1 MSTTNPGSTGNK
13 IAQGANLAIY
23 TVVVI
28 AIIVVANW
36 FVNNHDKKWDLT
48 PNQKY
53 SLSPQ
58 TEKILE
64 RLTTDVTLY
73 VFNRKS
79 EQGENRDLLQNYAS
93 ASRRLTLQ
101 YVDPDGNPALSKELG
116 VRSYGAIVATA
127 GDRHIAAQA
136 ATEEGISTALIRVL
150 KGQKSIYFVEGS
162 GERDTASPDSDRE
175 GYSRIKK
182 DLENENYDV
191 KAVNLLQNLQIPSDC
206 ALLVI
211 AGPKHDYLPPEVDA
225 IKKYLGGGGRAL
237 IMLDPLV
244 DPSAENPTNLAGLLA
259 GWNVTL
265 ENDLVIDQNPVA
277 QMFGTSPAMPLIL
290 KYGSSPIVEPI
301 SRVAT
306 LFPYTRSFEM
316 GKDTQAGATDTSL
329 CETSPASFGV
339 ANFNAKMQQV
349 SFRPGTDYK
358 GPLTVAVA
366 GALTGGEGTDKKE
379 GRFVALGTSSLAANN
394 YLGFQGNRDFFMNAI
409 NWLTAEEDLI
419 SIRPTP
425 PESQHLNLTDS
436 QMNRIFYLGLIALP
450 LMIILAGV
458 SVWWGRR

>member
-1 MSTTNPGSTGNK
+1 MPTTNPGSTGGK
-13 IAQGANLAIY
+13 VVEGANLAVY

-58 TEKILE
+58 TEKILKGLD
-64 RLTTDVTLY
+64 RDVTLY

-79 EQGENRDLLQNYAS
+79 EQGENRDLLQNYAA
-93 ASRRLTLQ
+93 ASRHLALR
-101 YVDPDGNPALSKELG
+101 YVDPDGDPALSKELG
-116 VRSYGAIVATA
+116 VRTYGTIVVAA
-127 GDRHIAAQA
+127 GDRHIEAQA

-162 GERDTASPDSDRE
+162 GERNLDSADTDRD
-175 GYSRIKK
+175 GYSRVKK
-182 DLENENYDV
+182 DLENESYEV
-191 KAVNLLQNLQIPSDC
+191 KTVNLLQTMQIPADC

-225 IKKYLGGGGRAL
+225 IKKYLEGGGRAL
-237 IMLDPLV
+237 VMFDPLV

-265 ENDLVIDQNPVA
+265 QNDLVIDQNPVA
-277 QMFGTSPAMPLIL
+277 QMFGTSPAMPLII
-290 KYGSSPIVEPI
+290 KYGSSPIVEPLA
-301 SRVAT
+301 RVAT
-306 LFPYTRSFEM
+306 LFPYTRSFEI
-316 GKDTQAGATDTSL
+316 GKDEKPGVVDTSL
-329 CETSPASFGV
+329 CDTSGASFGV
-339 ANFNAKMQQV
+339 ADFNAKMQKV
-349 SFRPGTDYK
+349 SFRAGTDYK

-366 GALTGGEGTDKKE
+366 GSVTATGGDKKE

-394 YLGFQGNRDFFMNAI
+394 YLGFQGNRDFFMNSV

-419 SIRPTP
+419 SIRPKP
-425 PESQHLNLTDS
+425 PESQHLNLTQS
-436 QMNRIFYLGLIALP
+436 QMSRIFYLGLIGAP
-450 LMIILAGV
+450 LIIILIGV
-458 SVWWGRR
+458 TVWWGRR